1 MVQWNTGKINKK
13 GEVPTMADLQ
23 MLSYKLEDLQFFNKL
38 EKAGQVQLENN
49 SNFTVK
55 YNSDATKCV
64 AKLYQCVKDKTD
76 NPDHHFFAS
85 VELVGLFQITGG
97 DTITDEEKKEFH
109 VRCYEQLFCYADTLV
124 SRVCEAGG
132 MPNFRLLRRPMTK
145 ASVQVKQSNQ
155 NK

>member
-1 MVQWNTGKINKK
+1 
-13 GEVPTMADLQ
+13 MADLQ

>member
-1 MVQWNTGKINKK
+1 
-13 GEVPTMADLQ
+13 MADLQ

-38 EKAGQVQLENN
+38 DKAGQVQLENN

-55 YNSDATKCV
+55 YNADSTKCV

-76 NPDHHFFAS
+76 NPDHRFFAS
-85 VELVGLFQITGG
+85 VELVGLFQVTGEV
-97 DTITDEEKKEFH
+97 TDVDKKEFH

-145 ASVQVKQSNQ
+145 DSVQVKQPNQ

>member
-1 MVQWNTGKINKK
+1 
-13 GEVPTMADLQ
+13 MADLQ

-38 EKAGQVQLENN
+38 DKAGQVQLENN
-49 SNFTVK
+49 SNFTVT
-55 YNSDATKCV
+55 YNADSTKCV

-76 NPDHHFFAS
+76 TPDRRFFAS
-85 VELVGLFQITGG
+85 VELVGLCQVTGEV
-97 DTITDEEKKEFH
+97 TDDDKKEFH

-145 ASVQVKQSNQ
+145 DSVQVKQPNQ